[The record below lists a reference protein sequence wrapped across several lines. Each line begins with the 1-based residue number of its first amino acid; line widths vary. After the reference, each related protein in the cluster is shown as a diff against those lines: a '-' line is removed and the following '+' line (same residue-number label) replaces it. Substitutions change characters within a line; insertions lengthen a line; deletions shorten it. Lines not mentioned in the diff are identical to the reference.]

1 MVAIDTIVVPQGAE
15 YQAVCRGLRQ
25 GKIANV
31 RVVAIPLGSTNI
43 RQILAGYANELR
55 NSRQILIIGL
65 CGSLDKSYVV
75 GDRVL
80 VKSCEDPKHNLLY
93 LDPALTATIQ
103 EKLLIDLVPG
113 LTSVRI
119 ISQAQE
125 KYELSQRHRVKIVE
139 MEGFGYVRE
148 LQRQGKSVAMLRVVS
163 DDLTG
168 DIPNLSNTIDSQGK
182 IGFIPMAIAFSKQP
196 IAAIR
201 LIRGSLAGLKALE
214 QITLKL
220 FT

>member
-15 YQAVCRGLRQ
+15 YQAVCRSLCQ

-31 RVVAIPLGSTNI
+31 QVIAIPLGSVNI
-43 RQILAGYANELR
+43 RQTLASYAELSS
-55 NSRQILIIGL
+55 SRQILIMGL
-65 CGSLDKSYVV
+65 CGSLDQFYVV

-80 VKSCEDPKHNLLY
+80 VKSCEDLKHDLLY
-93 LDPALTATIQ
+93 LDPALNATIQ
-103 EKLLIDLVPG
+103 GKLLIDLVPG
-113 LTSVRI
+113 FTSDRL

-125 KYELSQRHRVKIVE
+125 KYELSQRYRVKIVE

-168 DIPNLSNTIDSQGK
+168 DIPNLSNAFDSQGNIK
-182 IGFIPMAIAFSKQP
+182 PLAMAIAFLKQP

-214 QITLKL
+214 EITLKL